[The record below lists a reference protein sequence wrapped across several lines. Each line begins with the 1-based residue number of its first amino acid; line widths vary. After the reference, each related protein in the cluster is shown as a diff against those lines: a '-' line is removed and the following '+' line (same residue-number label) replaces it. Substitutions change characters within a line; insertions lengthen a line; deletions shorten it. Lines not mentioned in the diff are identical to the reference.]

1 MNDLTLHKAINE
13 AINELIMNEGLFSD
27 PLGKRVKLLKNAVK
41 ILDTNASNPYISADT
56 IEPTQETKANLQQ
69 AKQNLKY
76 NRDQEINTAYQR
88 ALQAK
93 DNYESGVYLNPQA
106 KQMAYQRYQSEYQA
120 YEQLKSNV
128 DEIHADAQ
136 KYINSVNEAQSLY
149 SKAFKQLQ
157 GTMANLSNA
166 IKNYLQAVNEGKI
179 KESKIYEDASS
190 NLVGNIFRGVPRDFK
205 NGYAKGGEWYD
216 KLKDKLNFSKRK
228 QEKAA
233 QKETNNNMVIAI
245 KQHRDKLSSYVGNI
259 SQNWDNITTN
269 IFYFENYNDLYYTLN
284 DMLENSSEA
293 IEYIDESKV
302 IETIKQQQQQQPQ
315 RRHIQ

>member
-1 MNDLTLHKAINE
+1 MNDLTLNKAINE

-41 ILDTNASNPYISADT
+41 LLDTNASNPYVSADT
-56 IEPTQETKANLQQ
+56 MEPTQETNANLQQ
-69 AKQNLKY
+69 ATQDLKY
-76 NRDQEINTAYQR
+76 NRDQEINAAYQR

-93 DNYESGVYLNPQA
+93 DNYDNSVYLNPQA
-106 KQMAYQRYQSEYQA
+106 KQMAYQRYQTEYQA
-120 YEQLKSNV
+120 YVQLKSDV
-128 DEIHADAQ
+128 EEIHANAQ
-136 KYINSVNEAQSLY
+136 KFIDSVNEAQTLY

-157 GTMANLSNA
+157 STMANLSTA
-166 IKNYLQAVNEGKI
+166 IKNYLQAVNDGKI

-205 NGYAKGGEWYD
+205 NGYAKGGQWYD

-228 QEKAA
+228 QNKAA
-233 QKETNNNMVIAI
+233 QEEANNNLAIAI
-245 KQHRDKLSSYVGNI
+245 KQHRDKLYSYVSSI

-284 DMLENSSEA
+284 DMLENSSKA
-293 IEYIDESKV
+293 IEYVDESKV